1 MKECDEV
8 SYGPGV
14 ANEYSARS
22 AICGSCIWLPR
33 RQLAER
39 QQETEVDPRHR
50 ETDRQKVPDK
60 KEKL

>member
-8 SYGPGV
+8 SYGA

-33 RQLAER
+33 KQLAER
-39 QQETEVDPRHR
+39 QQETEVDPRQ
-50 ETDRQKVPDK
+50 TDRKSRIK
-60 KEKL
+60 KKNYN

>member
-8 SYGPGV
+8 SYGPGA

-39 QQETEVDPRHR
+39 QQETEVDPRQ
-50 ETDRQKVPDK
+50 TDRKSQIK
-60 KEKL
+60 KKNYN

>member
-8 SYGPGV
+8 SYGPGT

-33 RQLAER
+33 KQLAER
-39 QQETEVDPRHR
+39 QQETEVDPRQ
-50 ETDRQKVPDK
+50 TDRKSQIK
-60 KEKL
+60 KKNYN

>member
-8 SYGPGV
+8 SYGPGT

-33 RQLAER
+33 KQLAER
-39 QQETEVDPRHR
+39 QQETEVDPRQ
-50 ETDRQKVPDK
+50 TDRQKVPDK

>member
-8 SYGPGV
+8 SYGPGA

-33 RQLAER
+33 KQLAEC
-39 QQETEVDPRHR
+39 QQETEVDPRQ
-50 ETDRQKVPDK
+50 TDRKSQIK
-60 KEKL
+60 KKNYN

>member
-8 SYGPGV
+8 SYGPDA

-33 RQLAER
+33 KQLAER
-39 QQETEVDPRHR
+39 QQETEVDPRQ
-50 ETDRQKVPDK
+50 TDRKSQIK
-60 KEKL
+60 KKNYN